1 MRFYLTILVMLW
13 HIPSYAAALSNTRS
27 EAETDD
33 PVQRQVTLNLS
44 DASLRQVLTVLADK
58 TGVEFVYSDD
68 LLNEAGQVSVRMK
81 NKTAIE
87 ILEKLLGKGDIGFIV
102 QSASQIVLTQK
113 NTIKQTYGALKGRV
127 VHSIS
132 GDPLADVNIE
142 IAGTGYGTATDGGGF
157 FTIRVPA
164 GKEDVKASMIGFDPA
179 LRRNV
184 PVHPDKA
191 TYVTFRLRPTVIE
204 LEEVKVVSTRE
215 RVPEQMQLDPSVR
228 AIRRAGLIDIPTIGE
243 PDLFRALQTM
253 PGVSSP
259 NDISNEL
266 FIRGGDS
273 DQNLILLDG
282 AVVYS
287 PYHMFGLA
295 GAFNPDLIE
304 QVNLSLGGFSA
315 RYGDRLSS
323 VIDVETR
330 TGSPETVKGFV
341 NLSLLSSKLTTINKL
356 ATNLNFIFGARRTY
370 HDVAARVFVGKRV
383 PYYFYDMYGKLVFQP
398 NAKDLIYFST
408 FFSRDQ
414 FRDKTVDR
422 FRDVDVP
429 STSLLR
435 PGDGYSE
442 IRNDR
447 FAWDN
452 LILTTHWL
460 HEFSPGNQFEVQF
473 SQSSSPSDF
482 TISQGF
488 EAGFNATDA
497 TRTLVDRRNSEAS
510 FLENVDTDV
519 SILDRTFRLDATV
532 SQFNNQ
538 VWNFGVG
545 YSFLRMDYAWQNLFN
560 QFEQNELIL
569 FFDRAP
575 GDFDYKRRLHH
586 SYFYL
591 ENLWQVTDRLTLRPG
606 LRLENRDFK
615 SKAVVDPRVTLN
627 YQLTSDIELKAAYG
641 RFHQG
646 LATSAQ
652 EGLFRFLPVLFP
664 TENDTPLEKADHFIA
679 SMRWD
684 LNRWRVSVD
693 SYYKK
698 LSNILRA
705 VNGTPDFEQASGKAY
720 GLELGVKKLGD
731 RLNFEMNYG
740 LAFSKR
746 DFRNHEYFNFSDQRH
761 NFTMFGKYHLGKNWM
776 LNFRWVLASGR
787 PFTPSEVL
795 FQRKVLDPITGEWH
809 LIDRIDS
816 PTADFSDRRNQ
827 VRYPVYHR
835 LDLGLV
841 KRIQKRGWAI
851 LPYVQA
857 VNAYYRRNVLYYD
870 WKFNNG
876 QFERKITPM
885 LPIIPTFGVS
895 FEF

>member
-1 MRFYLTILVMLW
+1 MRYYFTIFFLFC
-13 HIPSYAAALSNTRS
+13 HISSQAAIRPGGS
-27 EAETDD
+27 EAESDS
-33 PVQRQVTLNLS
+33 PLQRKISLNLS
-44 DASLRQVLTVLADK
+44 DLSLRQVLVEVAER
-58 TGVEFVYSDD
+58 TGVEFVYNDE
-68 LLNEAGQVSVRMK
+68 LLQAAGRFSARLK
-81 NKTAIE
+81 NKTAME
-87 ILEKLLGKGDIGFIV
+87 ILEKLLEKSKIGFIV
-102 QSASQIVLTQK
+102 QSSSQIVLTQK
-113 NTIKQTYGALKGRV
+113 SMIKRFYGALKGRV

-132 GDPLADVNIE
+132 GDPLSDVNIE
-142 IAGTGYGTATDGGGF
+142 IPGTGYGTATDGGGF
-157 FTIRVPA
+157 FTVRVPV
-164 GKEDVKASMIGFDPA
+164 GEQNLQASMIGFDIA
-179 LRRNV
+179 MRHKV

-191 TYVTFRLRPTVIE
+191 TYVTFRLRPKVIK

-228 AIRRAGLIDIPTIGE
+228 AIRRSGLIDIPTVGE

-259 NDISNEL
+259 NDITNEL

-330 TGSPETVKGFV
+330 TGSPETVSGFG
-341 NLSLLSSKLTTINKL
+341 NLSLLSSKFTTISKL
-356 ATNLNFIFGARRTY
+356 APNLNFVFGARRTY
-370 HDVAARVFVGKRV
+370 HDVAARLFAGKRV
-383 PYYFYDMYGKLVFQP
+383 PYYFYDLYSKLIFHP
-398 NAKDLIYFST
+398 NAKDLLYFST

-414 FRDKTVDR
+414 FKNKTVDR
-422 FRDVDVP
+422 FPDIDAP
-429 STSLLR
+429 STVLR
-435 PGDGYSE
+435 PGDGYTE
-442 IRNDR
+442 TNNDR
-447 FAWDN
+447 IVWDN
-452 LILTTHWL
+452 LIVTTHWL
-460 HEFSPGNQFEVQF
+460 HEFSPGNHFEVQF

-482 TISQGF
+482 SLSQVF
-488 EAGFNATDA
+488 EAGFNATDD
-497 TRTLVDRRNSEAS
+497 TRQLVQSISDQAD
-510 FLENVDTDV
+510 FLQNVDTDV
-519 SILDRTFRLDATV
+519 SIHDRTFRFDATL
-532 SQFNNQ
+532 SRFKNQ
-538 VWNFGVG
+538 VWNFGAG
-545 YSFLRMDYAWQNLFN
+545 YSFLRMDYAWQNLFT

-569 FFDRAP
+569 FFDKAP
-575 GDFDYKRRLHH
+575 ANFDFKRRLK
-586 SYFYL
+586 YGYL
-591 ENLWQVTDRLTLRPG
+591 YIEHLWQVSDRLTLRPG
-606 LRLENRDFK
+606 LRLENRDYQN
-615 SKAVVDPRVTLN
+615 KAVVDPRVSLN
-627 YQLTSDIELKAAYG
+627 YQVNSDIELKTAYG

-652 EGLFRFLPVLFP
+652 EGLFRFLPILFP
-664 TENDTPLEKADHFIA
+664 TENDTPLESADHFIA
-679 SMRWD
+679 GLRWD
-684 LNRWRVSVD
+684 LNRWQVSVD

-698 LSNILRA
+698 LHNILRA
-705 VNGTPDFEQASGKAY
+705 VNGRPDFEQAGGKAY
-720 GLELGVKKLGD
+720 GLEVGVKKLGD

-746 DFRNHEYFNFSDQRH
+746 NFHGHEYFNFSDQRH

-776 LNFRWVLASGR
+776 LNFRWVLASGQ
-787 PFTPSEVL
+787 PFTPTEVL
-795 FQRKVLDPITGEWH
+795 FQKRVVDPLTGEWH
-809 LIDRIDS
+809 LVDRIDS
-816 PTADFSDRRNQ
+816 PAGDFSNRRNQ

-851 LPYVQA
+851 LPYVQV

-870 WKFNNG
+870 WEFKNG
-876 QFERKITPM
+876 QFERKTTPM